1 MSPIMRILNKNQP
14 PSRCVCIMVLY
25 MGKVIVAILE
35 MRQWLHAL
43 APDLSRCPS
52 SSPRGTAFP
61 SRLRICTPRAPGLS
75 SANT

>member
-35 MRQWLHAL
+35 MGQWLHTL
-43 APDLSRCPS
+43 APDLTLGKPPGKCPYFS
-52 SSPRGTAFP
+52 V
-61 SRLRICTPRAPGLS
+61 
-75 SANT
+75 